1 MNLKALQKRN
11 FFWHK
16 DSIALATYF
25 HVISKA
31 ISNCYIIPSKKK
43 ITGSSQMFPVVISSM
58 EDFSD
63 DEGL

>member
-1 MNLKALQKRN
+1 MLSARPFPTVTLYPQ
-11 FFWHK
+11 
-16 DSIALATYF
+16 
-25 HVISKA
+25 
-31 ISNCYIIPSKKK
+31 KKK